1 MEIIEYD
8 NKTLINFYAENGLE
22 FSETKGYYG
31 TNIKSF
37 ALLKNNKIIGACS
50 ISIYNGKSFIEA
62 IAIDKKYRNKGYGKT
77 LIEKALMEL
86 QKPIY
91 TISKMDN
98 FFLKNG
104 FTYDT
109 VDLIGK
115 ECKTCDEYNIT
126 CFPKVMMYK

>member
-22 FSETKGYYG
+22 FSEIKGYYG

-50 ISIYNGKSFIEA
+50 ISIYKGKSFIEA

-77 LIEKALMEL
+77 
-86 QKPIY
+86 
-91 TISKMDN
+91 
-98 FFLKNG
+98 
-104 FTYDT
+104 
-109 VDLIGK
+109 
-115 ECKTCDEYNIT
+115 
-126 CFPKVMMYK
+126 

>member
-1 MEIIEYD
+1 MVSSLAISMV
-8 NKTLINFYAENGLE
+8 G
-22 FSETKGYYG
+22 
-31 TNIKSF
+31 
-37 ALLKNNKIIGACS
+37 ALAKVSDIQA
-50 ISIYNGKSFIEA
+50 
-62 IAIDKKYRNKGYGKT
+62 
-77 LIEKALMEL
+77 IEKALNEL

-91 TISKMDN
+91 TISKTDN

-109 VDLIGK
+109 ADLIGK